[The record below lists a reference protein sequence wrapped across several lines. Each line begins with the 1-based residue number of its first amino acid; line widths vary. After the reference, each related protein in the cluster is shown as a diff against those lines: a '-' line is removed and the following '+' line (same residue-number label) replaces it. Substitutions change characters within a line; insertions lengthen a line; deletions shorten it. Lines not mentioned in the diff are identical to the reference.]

1 MFISSLFF
9 LEKNEI
15 CWSLICFAYSF
26 SITYY
31 ILSSKISNI
40 NQKKRTISTKH
51 SGPIFCF
58 NKFFRLFREFFR
70 CLVIQRTVFSN
81 STTFSFHI
89 QWPNFFTQCITKLSI
104 ISKADLYIYGVASC
118 RKGSIVCA
126 MPAVLGALETEALI
140 GSLRHQ

>member
-1 MFISSLFF
+1 MFISSFF
-9 LEKNEI
+9 VFFGKSEI

-58 NKFFRLFREFFR
+58 KKFFKLFREFSK
-70 CLVIQRTVFSN
+70 CLVIHRTAFFSC
-81 STTFSFHI
+81 HI
-89 QWPNFFTQCITKLSI
+89 PWPNFFTQCITKLSI
-104 ISKADLYIYGVASC
+104 ISKADLHTDGVASC
-118 RKGSIVCA
+118 QRGIMICA
-126 MPAVLGALETEALI
+126 IPAVLGALETQAFI
-140 GSLRHQ
+140 GSLLHQ